1 MDKFLYIGIAA
12 GAVLLAATVAMILKR
27 RCKDTGMLCIRET
40 WMTAVLGLMVIALGF
55 ALPVMKL
62 VDPSLMG
69 TESTNVW
76 YVIGFGLACHLVG
89 DFALLF
95 TFVKCTVLYKDRAV
109 EYGSFGDQHVIYWE
123 DVVRVEKPMMKS
135 AYVMTDR
142 NGKTVT
148 VSGDKKASQQFV
160 DFAKE
165 KVKNASGKDLL
176 HQVEHRLNGRHL

>member
-12 GAVLLAATVAMILKR
+12 GAVLLAATIALTLKR
-27 RCKDTGMLCIRET
+27 RCKDTGILCIRET
-40 WMTAVLGLMVIALGF
+40 WMTAVLGLMVIVLGF
-55 ALPVMKL
+55 AMPAMKL

-69 TESTNVW
+69 TGSTSVW
-76 YVIGFGLACHLVG
+76 YVIGFALACHLMG
-89 DFALLF
+89 DFVLLF
-95 TFVKCTVLYKDRAV
+95 TLVKCTVLYEDRAV
-109 EYGSFGDQHVIYWE
+109 EYGPFGDQSVIYWV

-135 AYVMTDR
+135 NYVLTDR
-142 NGKTVT
+142 NGNTVS

-176 HQVEHRLNGRHL
+176 HQVEHRLSGRHL